1 MIWGYHIMG
10 PTDDPT
16 TCPVVWDNNGAW
28 STEYVVHHLET
39 NCSSYMWTIIERA
52 EGIGFLGKRDADHNG
67 VLWVCRV
74 QET

>member
-1 MIWGYHIMG
+1 MNWGYHIMG
-10 PTDDPT
+10 RTDDPT
-16 TCPVVWDNNGAW
+16 TCPVVWDPNGAW

-39 NCSSYMWTIIERA
+39 ASSYTWTIIERA
-52 EGIGFLGKRDADHNG
+52 EGIGFLGKNGDPDHNG